1 MNLSLQLG
9 RALFT
14 LGFAAL
20 AGAAC
25 AFAQSAPMADA
36 DAGAPNVA
44 HNRLEIVTLPEA
56 QQDTHWVVA
65 SVRVGMPEK
74 AAPEPA
80 ARRVAA
86 RVPAGGDWHG

>member
-9 RALFT
+9 RALFA
-14 LGFAAL
+14 LGFAAI

-25 AFAQSAPMADA
+25 AFAQSAPLADA

-44 HNRLEIVTLPEA
+44 RNRLEIVTVPEA
-56 QQDTHWVVA
+56 QQETHWVVA

-74 AAPEPA
+74 AAAPA
-80 ARRVAA
+80 PVQRVAVRA
-86 RVPAGGDWHG
+86 PAGGDWHG